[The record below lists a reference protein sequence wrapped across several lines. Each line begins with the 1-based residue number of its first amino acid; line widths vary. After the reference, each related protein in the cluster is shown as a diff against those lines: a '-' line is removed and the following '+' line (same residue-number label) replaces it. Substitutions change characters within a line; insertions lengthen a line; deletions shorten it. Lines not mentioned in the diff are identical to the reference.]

1 MAGGE
6 ARSSAV
12 DQRPGCGEPRPAP
25 AVATLSQVSDLG
37 GPVAL
42 PMDPGGPYLQ
52 PLPRESQI
60 DLLVAPVPKKSV
72 ILYGFG
78 HVLNDLCSAAWFTYL
93 LLFLTHIGLSPR
105 YALVASLVQAEALVR
120 STALPPKNFHFCSET
135 GPPLQNS
142 S

>member
-6 ARSSAV
+6 ARGSAV
-12 DQRPGCGEPRPAP
+12 DHRPGCGEPRPFP
-25 AVATLSQVSDLG
+25 AVATLSQASDLG
-37 GPVAL
+37 GPTAL
-42 PMDPGGPYLQ
+42 PMDPGGPFLQ
-52 PLPRESQI
+52 PLPRESQM

-105 YALVASLVQAEALVR
+105 YALVESLVQAEALVR
-120 STALPPKNFHFCSET
+120 NTALPLRTFTSVV
-135 GPPLQNS
+135 
-142 S
+142 